1 MTVSSSASTASFPG
15 NGVTTVFPLPFRF
28 FSNSDV
34 EVSLLNVASGVV
46 TPQSIGTNYTLSGA
60 GDPEVDGNANS
71 TLTMLVAPPPGVTL
85 IVERVMDAVQQTDII
100 NQARFFPEIHENV
113 FDRLVMLIQQNASV
127 IGRALLRPIGKDYF
141 DALGYRIANLH
152 DPIGSQDAA
161 TMAYV
166 QQAIAALLEIG
177 SGSANN
183 AANVLYV
190 PNGPNPTPLTVQ
202 NRLRQAIFLDDYK
215 TTVVDGV
222 TSNQVDLE
230 NALLA
235 CTTKGADLFWPDPV
249 PRVSTSPLPTLHTV
263 RHVGPG
269 AIKADGLTF
278 YVDPKYAQQNVIY
291 MAPGGT
297 GDGLS
302 PSRPLNGFNGT
313 LAALKN
319 YAPLKSRWTVEGSA
333 GTYFEDVQ
341 FPNYLASSH
350 DNYLAWNF
358 PAPAGLRAEPG
369 TYPAIL
375 SGIGNTAL
383 TGFHT
388 GIGNRMTVNNLC
400 VANFYDNSL
409 TNVRQVR
416 RGIAVGAYSTL
427 FLVNCASQGNG
438 LSNLAALPSG
448 TLIITGGRHKGSRY
462 GIDNTAGRCSMTATT
477 TTYAV
482 VEDAL
487 EYGLYEKHDAS
498 TVSDYTEWRN
508 NGKHPA
514 AVLYGA
520 AIFAYKS
527 NASVDTRGNKFYAN
541 NICWNARGGFVA
553 DNPDIPDVYGTGV
566 DANTRRFL
574 CRGGGGDDLQTY
586 RANRPAEIST
596 RYTGGSTTSTTDVVL
611 LNQIAEIREGY
622 LANNDQSLRIRL
634 IGRAQVADALITPQL
649 RVNGSGVITL
659 GTYRIT
665 AGKYGEIRLVVRPNI
680 ARTAFSVEFS
690 CTDAVQNL
698 GAAVGQ
704 IITTTTDLTVATLQV
719 EVAGR
724 ADAGGTA
731 SFLTC
736 MVDLL
741 G

>member
-71 TLTMLVAPPPGVTL
+71 TLTMLVAPPSGVTL

-177 SGSANN
+177 NGSANN

-190 PNGPNPTPLTVQ
+190 PNGPNPTPLSVQ

-235 CTTKGADLFWPDPV
+235 CVTKGADLFWPDAT
-249 PRVSTSPLPTLHTV
+249 PRVSTAPLVSLHSV
-263 RHVGPG
+263 HHVGPG
-269 AIKADGLTF
+269 VIKADGLFF
-278 YVDPKYAQQNVIY
+278 YVDPRATQANTLYIS
-291 MAPGGT
+291 PGGT

-302 PSRPLNGFNGT
+302 PSRPMAGING
-313 LAALKN
+313 AVDALRPR
-319 YAPLKSRWTVEGSA
+319 APIGSQWTISGGA
-333 GTYFEDVQ
+333 GTYNESVILPDWLAIGRGYLQ
-341 FPNYLASSH
+341 FV
-350 DNYLAWNF
+350 F
-358 PAPAGLRAEPG
+358 PAPIGQRAEPN
-369 TYPAIL
+369 TYPAKLDGTGINALQGFL
-375 SGIGNTAL
+375 SGAGNK
-383 TGFHT
+383 
-388 GIGNRMTVNNLC
+388 INIQNLC
-400 VANFYDNSL
+400 IQNWYDTGSS
-409 TNVRQVR
+409 NVDQVR
-416 RGIAVGAYSTL
+416 RGFSASAGSFA
-427 FLVNCASQGNG
+427 FLQNCAFTGNG
-438 LSNLAALPSG
+438 LSNVAVLPEG
-448 TLIITGGRHKGSRY
+448 IVVLNGGVLDGARY
-462 GIDNTAGRCSMTATT
+462 GMDNTAGRLSLSATD
-477 TTYAV
+477 TTYSLV
-482 VEDAL
+482 RNAL
-487 EYGLYEKHDAS
+487 EYGLYAKHESS
-498 TVSDYTEWRN
+498 TVMDKTEFRN

-514 AVLYGA
+514 AVSYGA

-527 NASVDTRGNKFYAN
+527 GTSVDTRGVKYYQN
-541 NICWNARGGFVA
+541 NICQNARGGFVA
-553 DNPDIPDVYGTGV
+553 DNPGDPDIYGTGADV
-566 DANTRRFL
+566 NTRRFL
-574 CRGGGGDDLQTY
+574 CKGGGVDDIQTY
-586 RANRPAEIST
+586 KANQILEIST
-596 RYTGGSTTSTTDVVL
+596 RYGGGSTTSTTDVVL
-611 LNQIAEIREGY
+611 LNQIAEVREGY
-622 LANNDQSLRIRL
+622 LSNNDQSLRIRL

-649 RVNGSGVITL
+649 RVNGAGVITL
-659 GTYRIT
+659 GTYRIA
-665 AGKYGEIRLVVRPNI
+665 AGKFGEIRLTVRPNT
-680 ARTAFSVEFS
+680 ARTAFAVEFS
-690 CTDAVQNL
+690 CTDAIQNL

-704 IITTTTDLTVATLQV
+704 IITTTTDLTVATLQM

-731 SFLTC
+731 SFLSC

>member
-71 TLTMLVAPPPGVTL
+71 TLTMLVAPPSGVTL
-85 IVERVMDAVQQTDII
+85 IVERLMDAVQQTDII

-190 PNGPNPTPLTVQ
+190 PNGPNPTPLSVQ
-202 NRLRQAIFLDDYK
+202 SRLRQAVFLDDYK
-215 TTVVDGV
+215 STVVDGT

-235 CTTKGADLFWPDPV
+235 CTTKGADLFWPDNV
-249 PRVSTSPLPTLHTV
+249 PRVSTAPLASLHSV
-263 RHVGPG
+263 RHIGTG
-269 AIKADGLTF
+269 CIKADGIIF
-278 YVDPKYAQQNVIY
+278 YVDPKYAQQNVLY
-291 MAPGGT
+291 MTPGGT

-313 LAALKN
+313 IAALKN
-319 YAPLKSRWTVEGSA
+319 YAPLKTRWTVEGTA
-333 GTYFEDVQ
+333 GTYLEDVQ

-350 DNYLAWNF
+350 DNYLTWNF
-358 PAPAGLRAEPG
+358 PAPVGLRAQPN
-369 TYPAIL
+369 TYPAVL
-375 SGIGNTAL
+375 SGTGNTAL
-383 TGFHT
+383 VGFHA
-388 GIGNRMTVNNLC
+388 GIGNRINVNNLC
-400 VANFYDNSL
+400 AANFYDTSL
-409 TNVRQVR
+409 TNVEQVR
-416 RGIAVGAYSTL
+416 RAFAAGAYSTL
-427 FLVNCASQGNG
+427 YLVNCATQSNG
-438 LSNLAALPSG
+438 LANITALPG
-448 TLIITGGRHKGSRY
+448 ATVIITGGRHKGARY
-462 GIDNTAGRCSMTATT
+462 GIDNTGGRVSLSATD

-482 VEDAL
+482 IEDGL
-487 EYGLYEKHDAS
+487 EYGLYEKHEAS

-514 AVLYGA
+514 AVSYGA

-541 NICWNARGGFVA
+541 NICWNVRGGFVA
-553 DNPDIPDVYGTGV
+553 DNPGIPDVYGTGA
-566 DANTRRFL
+566 DANARRFL
-574 CRGGGGDDLQTY
+574 VKGGGSDDIQTY
-586 RANRPAEIST
+586 QGNRVTEITT
-596 RYTGGSTTSTTDVVL
+596 RYSGGSTTSTTDVVL
-611 LNQIAEIREGY
+611 LNQIADIREGY
-622 LANNDQSLRIRL
+622 LSNNDQSLRIRL

-649 RVNGSGVITL
+649 RVNGAGVITL

-665 AGKYGEIRLVVRPNI
+665 AGKFGEIRLTVRPNT
-680 ARTAFSVEFS
+680 ARTAFAVEFS
-690 CTDAVQNL
+690 CTDAIQNL

-704 IITTTTDLTVATLQV
+704 IITTTTDLTVASLQV